1 MNDVHVTVDPMDLSS
16 FPEGR
21 VNSDR
26 IDATT
31 DQDIQEHIEQ
41 DTNEAMVDMGVYIR
55 SVRARVGM
63 TQREFSDRIGISVD
77 TLRNWEQGRRYPTGT
92 ARALLRI
99 IDKAPEVAV
108 NALQRY

>member
-1 MNDVHVTVDPMDLSS
+1 MKDVRVTVDQNDLSS
-16 FPEGR
+16 FPQGR
-21 VNSDR
+21 IDVDR
-26 IDATT
+26 VDATT
-31 DQDIQEHIEQ
+31 DQEIHEQIER
-41 DTNEAMVDMGVYIR
+41 DEAAAMEEMGKYIR
-55 SVRARVGM
+55 VIRARVGM

-108 NALQRY
+108 AALQR

>member
-1 MNDVHVTVDPMDLSS
+1 MKDVQVTVDRNDLSS
-16 FPEGR
+16 FPKGR
-21 VNSDR
+21 VETDR

-31 DQDIQEHIEQ
+31 DRDIQVQIER
-41 DTNEAMVDMGVYIR
+41 DNDEAMADMGEYIR
-55 SVRARVGM
+55 GVRARVGM

-77 TLRNWEQGRRYPTGT
+77 TLRNWEQGRRFPTGT

-108 NALQRY
+108 HALQR

>member
-1 MNDVHVTVDPMDLSS
+1 MKDVHVTVDHDDLLS
-16 FPEGR
+16 FPKG
-21 VNSDR
+21 R
-26 IDATT
+26 IDAGRVEATT
-31 DQDIQEHIEQ
+31 DREIQDQIDQ
-41 DTNEAMVDMGVYIR
+41 DNEEAMADMGEYIR
-55 SVRARVGM
+55 ALRSRVGM

-108 NALQRY
+108 AALQR

>member
-1 MNDVHVTVDPMDLSS
+1 MKDVQVKVDQNDLSS
-16 FPEGR
+16 FPKGR
-21 VNSDR
+21 VDIDR

-31 DQDIQEHIEQ
+31 DSDIQEQVER
-41 DTNEAMVDMGVYIR
+41 DDDEAIVDMGEYIR
-55 SVRARVGM
+55 GVRARVGM

-108 NALQRY
+108 TVLHR

>member
-1 MNDVHVTVDPMDLSS
+1 MKDVHVTVDQDDLSS

-21 VNSDR
+21 
-26 IDATT
+26 IDVKRVEATT
-31 DQDIQEHIEQ
+31 DREIQDQIDQ
-41 DTNEAMVDMGVYIR
+41 DNETAMAEMGAY
-55 SVRARVGM
+55 VRAVRTRVGM

-108 NALQRY
+108 AALQR